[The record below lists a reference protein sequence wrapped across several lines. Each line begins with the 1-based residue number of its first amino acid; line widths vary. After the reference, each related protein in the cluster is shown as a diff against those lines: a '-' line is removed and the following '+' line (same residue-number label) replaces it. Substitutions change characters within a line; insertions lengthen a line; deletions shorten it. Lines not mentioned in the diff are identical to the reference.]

1 MEESTCLLYGRA
13 EEREIPSRV
22 RDGVTDSINA
32 LDKVAISYGVNFSQD
47 VIDQLY
53 QELDKH
59 IEKMKG

>member
-22 RDGVTDSINA
+22 RDGV
-32 LDKVAISYGVNFSQD
+32 NFSQD

>member
-1 MEESTCLLYGRA
+1 MEESTYLLYGRA

-32 LDKVAISYGVNFSQD
+32 LDKVVISYGVNFSQD

>member
-1 MEESTCLLYGRA
+1 MEESMYLLYGRA

-22 RDGVTDSINA
+22 RDGVTDAINA

-53 QELDKH
+53 YELDKH